1 MLATWQCW
9 DTLTFLS
16 PIMRTL
22 SGCIVGNSIHP
33 QGSLWKPFSLAARS
47 LTFLLQPRH
56 PIQSLESKPRHIP
69 NTSLYLTL
77 VSRKTAE
84 QFGLSF
90 TKSCQICSYIARP
103 NNRLVTRAWVGQVHL
118 FSKHLL
124 STSCESESCNRQW
137 TNRNVYAPERLFQR
151 RENDQKQQ

>member
-1 MLATWQCW
+1 
-9 DTLTFLS
+9 
-16 PIMRTL
+16 MRTL

-47 LTFLLQPRH
+47 LTFLFQPRH

-103 NNRLVTRAWVGQVHL
+103 PLPSPMHPAPLVLLCLPSAGSALLCRVLGRQGSLPCRVHTGPHRSTLGFQSSSSPLYYHASQPCLSLWVL
-118 FSKHLL
+118 
-124 STSCESESCNRQW
+124 
-137 TNRNVYAPERLFQR
+137 
-151 RENDQKQQ
+151 